1 MQYIL
6 IFLAV
11 LAVILCMNV
20 FIFLAVRQAAD
31 KVKEQ
36 VEGRFMDELS
46 SFDELYEQKAAR
58 LQKLKEEQEL
68 LNSNIFQKKTDH
80 EKKTEAKAEAPVRIA
95 GNKGFD
101 IPVSRTANPEFFK
114 EYRYVRDRFRVN
126 ARDLV
131 EAVLKLPADEEMKR
145 GNLAAKALEI
155 LSQETAFSMST
166 LEGEEQLQLIG
177 EALPEECHCL
187 LKMYLEELETEE
199 KQDQFCA
206 IGFWEYLG
214 TTKALYSGDV
224 AVYTPDP
231 DALAGE
237 PVTLIQDET
246 ICEGVRVRR
255 GSRMY
260 DFSI

>member
-6 IFLAV
+6 IFLSV
-11 LAVILCMNV
+11 LAGILCMNV

-80 EKKTEAKAEAPVRIA
+80 EKKSEAKAEAPVRTA

-145 GNLAAKALEI
+145 GNLAAKALEV
-155 LSQETAFSMST
+155 LSQETVFSMST

-214 TTKALYSGDV
+214 TTKALYSSDV

-231 DALAGE
+231 DVLAGE

>member
-80 EKKTEAKAEAPVRIA
+80 EKKTEAKAEAPVRTA
-95 GNKGFD
+95 GIKASIFQY
-101 IPVSRTANPEFFK
+101 PERQIRNF
-114 EYRYVRDRFRVN
+114 
-126 ARDLV
+126 
-131 EAVLKLPADEEMKR
+131 LK
-145 GNLAAKALEI
+145 
-155 LSQETAFSMST
+155 ST
-166 LEGEEQLQLIG
+166 VMCGIVFE
-177 EALPEECHCL
+177 
-187 LKMYLEELETEE
+187 
-199 KQDQFCA
+199 
-206 IGFWEYLG
+206 
-214 TTKALYSGDV
+214 
-224 AVYTPDP
+224 
-231 DALAGE
+231 
-237 PVTLIQDET
+237 
-246 ICEGVRVRR
+246 
-255 GSRMY
+255 
-260 DFSI
+260 

>member
-46 SFDELYEQKAAR
+46 SFDDLYEKKAAR
-58 LQKLKEEQEL
+58 LQKLKEEQDL
-68 LNSNIFQKKTDH
+68 LNSNIFQKKAGAD
-80 EKKTEAKAEAPVRIA
+80 EKAENKPEAPVRTT

-114 EYRYVRDRFRVN
+114 EYRYVRDNFRVD
-126 ARDLV
+126 AKGLV
-131 EAVLKLPADEEMKR
+131 EEVLKLPADEEMKK
-145 GNLAAKALEI
+145 GDLAAKVLTV
-155 LSQETAFSMST
+155 LTQETAFSMST
-166 LEGEEQLQLIG
+166 LEPEEQLQLLY
-177 EALPEECHCL
+177 EALPGECHGL
-187 LKMYLEELETEE
+187 IDGYLKELEMEE
-199 KQDQFCA
+199 KKDQFDG
-206 IGFWEYLG
+206 IHFWEYLG
-214 TTKALYSGDV
+214 TLKNLYSGEV

-231 DALAGE
+231 DTLAGE

-246 ICEGVRVRR
+246 ICEGLRVRR
-255 GSRMY
+255 GNRMY

>member
-1 MQYIL
+1 M
-6 IFLAV
+6 
-11 LAVILCMNV
+11 
-20 FIFLAVRQAAD
+20 
-31 KVKEQ
+31 
-36 VEGRFMDELS
+36 
-46 SFDELYEQKAAR
+46 
-58 LQKLKEEQEL
+58 
-68 LNSNIFQKKTDH
+68 
-80 EKKTEAKAEAPVRIA
+80 
-95 GNKGFD
+95 
-101 IPVSRTANPEFFK
+101 
-114 EYRYVRDRFRVN
+114 RDRFRVN

-199 KQDQFCA
+199 KTRSVLCDWF
-206 IGFWEYLG
+206 LG
-214 TTKALYSGDV
+214 IFRDHQALYSSDV

-231 DALAGE
+231 EALAGE